1 MCRVLWNSAETHKNV
16 CLCFCLGKRQSCR
29 CCFFTDLWS
38 WLWVGW
44 ALWQHSLPSVKWFS
58 SNDSH
63 GEGKEQCQIQLA
75 IVLTLWSYERLVSA
89 ATLPPLTAKKPLATK
104 DTVDDVNEKRLK
116 KTIIFFLLRDGF
128 VLTCQLYMCLAERRY
143 CYIRQV
149 KGKKTIN
156 PNVS

>member
-1 MCRVLWNSAETHKNV
+1 MYSALMCRVFWNSAETHKNV

-29 CCFFTDLWS
+29 CCFFIDLWS

-63 GEGKEQCQIQLA
+63 GEGKRARSNVKYNWQLFWRFEA
-75 IVLTLWSYERLVSA
+75 TSGLFPRLRC
-89 ATLPPLTAKKPLATK
+89 LRWPLKPLA
-104 DTVDDVNEKRLK
+104 TVDDVNEKRLK

-128 VLTCQLYMCLAERRY
+128 VLTFQLYMCLAERRY
-143 CYIRQV
+143 CYIWQL
-149 KGKKTIN
+149 
-156 PNVS
+156 